1 TGRLLT
7 MLNEPPPGTGLA
19 LPLLA
24 GWLVTV
30 AVPVA
35 ATAWP
40 AWRAAGGP
48 VVGLLQGAD
57 VVRTSRF
64 SLRGG
69 GLAAL
74 GARLVG
80 ARRAGGATAGRR
92 PAPASCAAGRSRGG
106 AGGGAGTFAR
116 LHARDRTPVGRRA
129 APASRGCGQLARS
142 RRTRRLRFGIRA
154 AGSRTGGAVT
164 DRSATGAWSEPNLR

>member
-1 TGRLLT
+1 MEHGLEALLVAAPAATIGMTAGVVSTYGATGRLLT

-69 GLAAL
+69 GL
-74 GARLVG
+74 
-80 ARRAGGATAGRR
+80 T
-92 PAPASCAAGRSRGG
+92 
-106 AGGGAGTFAR
+106 
-116 LHARDRTPVGRRA
+116 
-129 APASRGCGQLARS
+129 
-142 RRTRRLRFGIRA
+142 
-154 AGSRTGGAVT
+154 
-164 DRSATGAWSEPNLR
+164 